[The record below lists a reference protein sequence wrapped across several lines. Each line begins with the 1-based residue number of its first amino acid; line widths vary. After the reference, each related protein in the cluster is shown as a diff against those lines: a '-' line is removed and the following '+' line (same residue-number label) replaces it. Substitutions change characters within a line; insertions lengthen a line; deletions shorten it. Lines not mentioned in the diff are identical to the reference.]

1 MKKKTIDLILE
12 SSLTLFNQYGVN
24 DISTNY
30 ISEFLNI
37 SPGNLYYH
45 FRNKE
50 DIIKTIISTYIK
62 ELKLLFINFINFNNF
77 ENKNTLSFYNIL
89 YDIFSLIWNYRFLY
103 ISASDFLQNLHNK
116 MDLKEKYNL
125 IKQQT
130 FDFINYF
137 IDLFIERKWLDSNKN
152 KNAHLISNL
161 EMFVAFWVPYEV
173 IINGKHQKTEC
184 IENAIHKFFDYLSCI
199 ETEKGEKIIHKI
211 KNHREM
217 NLTV

>member
-12 SSLTLFNQYGVN
+12 SSLILFNQYGVN

-62 ELKLLFINFINFNNF
+62 ELKALFINFNKL

-89 YDIFSLIWNYRFLY
+89 YDVFSIIWNYRFLY
-103 ISASDFLQNLHNK
+103 ISASDFLQRAT
-116 MDLKEKYNL
+116 DLKEKYNL

-130 FDFINYF
+130 FDFIRYF
-137 IDLFIERKWLDSNKN
+137 IDLFIENKWIDSNKK

-161 EMFVAFWVPYEV
+161 EMFIAFWAPYEV
-173 IINGKHQKTEC
+173 IINGKHQKLEY
-184 IENAIHKFFDYLSCI
+184 IDNAICKFFDYLSCI
-199 ETEKGEKIIHKI
+199 ETEKGEKAIHKI
-211 KNHREM
+211 KNHGKI
-217 NLTV
+217 NLTY